1 MKFMINEGGNMGGK
15 FVEENGVYQI
25 DCSKAVWA
33 TDEIHEA
40 YHKAGIQLKDCDF
53 LVEDNEL
60 LYLIEYKNANI
71 NNAEKPDA
79 FKPEEDKMLNKVVQ
93 KFYDSLHYLYLTE
106 KKKPIEYIY
115 ILEYPKGDI
124 VTRKRLRN
132 KMKQRLP
139 FELQNSI
146 GMGKKLI
153 EKVEVLSIEEWNTHE
168 KYGIF
173 PITQV
178 ATV

>member
-1 MKFMINEGGNMGGK
+1 MKYTISEDDDMDKI

-25 DCSKAVWA
+25 DCSKAIWA
-33 TDEIHEA
+33 TDQIHEV
-40 YHKAGIQLKDCDF
+40 YHQAGVHLKDSDF
-53 LVEDNEL
+53 LVEDEER

-71 NNAEKPDA
+71 SNAEKPDA

-93 KFYDSLHYLYLTE
+93 KFYDSLHYLYLVD

-115 ILEYPKGDI
+115 ILEYPNGDV

-146 GMGKKLI
+146 GEGKRLI
-153 EKVEVLSIEEWNTHE
+153 EKVDVVSIEEWNGHE
-168 KYGIF
+168 KYGEF
-173 PITQV
+173 PLVEIQTS
-178 ATV
+178 

>member
-1 MKFMINEGGNMGGK
+1 MGEK

-25 DCSKAVWA
+25 DCSKAIWA
-33 TDEIHEA
+33 TDQIHEV
-40 YHKAGIQLKDCDF
+40 YHKAGVQLKDCDF
-53 LVEDNEL
+53 LVEDSESF
-60 LYLIEYKNANI
+60 YLIEYKNANI
-71 NNAEKPDA
+71 NNAENPVA

-93 KFYDSLHYLYLTE
+93 KFYDSLHYLYLTG

-115 ILEYPKGDI
+115 VLEYPKGDI

-132 KMKQRLP
+132 KMKQKLP
-139 FELQNSI
+139 FKLQDNI
-146 GMGKKLI
+146 GTGNKLI
-153 EKVEVLSIEEWNTHE
+153 EKVEVLSIEEWNAHE

-178 ATV
+178 AAVAGS